1 MYGMLS
7 QKFMKSLLGGII
19 ACYTCK
25 MSVKLLVEYNYINIL
40 RVNKD

>member
-19 ACYTCK
+19 ASYTCK
-25 MSVKLLVEYNYINIL
+25 MSVNY
-40 RVNKD
+40 